1 MFTAPASVVVS
12 RLFHL
17 CIAISGLILPNEIA
31 RINTNRLTGGNAETT
46 AYDTYKHPHA
56 HQSKYTHIS
65 PKALHPIH
73 WSNKLKKR
81 EKKKKTPKTKQKTKS
96 ASSPAIWEWVYFCMS
111 LCPTFCQLGLLGCL
125 VWLKRRILYLFALDD
140 EARENK
146 ERKWEKDHPAFL

>member
-46 AYDTYKHPHA
+46 VYDTYKHPHA

-73 WSNKLKKR
+73 WSNKLKKGR
-81 EKKKKTPKTKQKTKS
+81 KTPAQNKTKTKS
-96 ASSPAIWEWVYFCMS
+96 ASSPEIWEWVYFCMS
-111 LCPTFCQLGLLGCL
+111 LCPTFCQLGLRGCL
-125 VWLKRRILYLFALDD
+125 VWLKLIRILYLFALDD